1 METTSSSRVGTQP
14 AEAPELPELP
24 DLPAAAPAGPAAAP
38 AASATPAASAVP
50 AAAPATAP
58 AQSEEAARP
67 VPAARRTAEGFLR
80 ADFPWYGLDE
90 AFTGPRW
97 LLQVGTGADGT
108 VEHGSTGH
116 GDEPSVRGE
125 IATGEK
131 ERFAVV
137 VTVASNPLRRSGDG
151 TGVLEATSVSS
162 AAWLAGS
169 GLLAYSWPGQMD
181 HSLRDDW
188 LEQQTEAAW
197 ELADDLDG
205 PDWSVL
211 SLPVDGEPTPF
222 HYRESE
228 FGWVLA
234 GSTAAGVHLGAYGRG
249 MSAYGLGF
257 SVIGDLAAYQQ

>member
-1 METTSSSRVGTQP
+1 METTSSSRVGAQP
-14 AEAPELPELP
+14 AEAPE
-24 DLPAAAPAGPAAAP
+24 APAAAP
-38 AASATPAASAVP
+38 AATAPPATPAAP
-50 AAAPATAP
+50 AAAVPHTAAP
-58 AQSEEAARP
+58 PHEETAAAP
-67 VPAARRTAEGFLR
+67 VPAARRTADGFRR
-80 ADFPWYGLDE
+80 AGFPWYGLDG
-90 AFTGPRW
+90 AFTGHRW
-97 LLQVGTGADGT
+97 LMQVGTGADGT

-125 IATGEK
+125 LATGEK

-137 VTVASNPLRRSGDG
+137 VTVAANPLRRSGDG

-181 HSLRDDW
+181 HTLRDDW

-197 ELADDLDG
+197 ELADHLDG
-205 PDWSVL
+205 PDWSTL

-234 GSTAAGVHLGAYGRG
+234 GTTPAGVHLGAYGRG
-249 MSAYGLGF
+249 MSAYGIGF
-257 SVIGDLAAYQQ
+257 AVIGDLAAYE